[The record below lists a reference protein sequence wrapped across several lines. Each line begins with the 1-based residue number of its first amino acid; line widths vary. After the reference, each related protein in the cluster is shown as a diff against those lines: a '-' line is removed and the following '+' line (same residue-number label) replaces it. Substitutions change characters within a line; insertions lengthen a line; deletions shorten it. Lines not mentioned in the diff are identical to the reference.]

1 MFLKIHF
8 VGSFYKRSGGYSE
21 MTYRFSDLFVF
32 CKVFSEVP
40 NDIESSADLNAQFQR
55 DGK

>member
-1 MFLKIHF
+1 MLMKIQF
-8 VGSFYKRSGGYSE
+8 VRSFCKWSGGYSE

-32 CKVFSEVP
+32 YKVFSEVP
-40 NDIESSADLNAQFQR
+40 NDIESSADLNAQFER

>member
-8 VGSFYKRSGGYSE
+8 VGSYYKRSGGYSE